1 MKGGIKVSNSKTFY
15 VIKDLRTHGYYMR
28 TDKEGATW
36 WSVSPF
42 IAKKFKS
49 RKEAQQERENIDNSC
64 VIVPICYTGRGC

>member
-1 MKGGIKVSNSKTFY
+1 MSDPKTFY

-28 TDKEGATW
+28 TDKDGATY

-49 RKEAQQERENIDNSC
+49 RKEANEERETIDNCC
-64 VIVPICYTGRGC
+64 VIVAICAQVGGC